1 MTPRFLDFSGKLQP
15 YEDLFS
21 EIIRATSEQDTP
33 FFVVGAFARD
43 IIMMAHGIAIKRAT
57 EDIDCGIQVK
67 SWAQFEQLK
76 ASLIN
81 TQQFKPDE
89 KQQQRIKY
97 RDLVEVDIVPFGT
110 IEKDAAIT
118 WPNEGTVMIT
128 LGFDEAYKDTIAV
141 RLVENE
147 EIRICSLAGLAL
159 MKLIAWNDRRARYR
173 KDAEDLG
180 FIMSNYLDAGNSDRI
195 LGEEAEQ
202 GDLLTADFDYC
213 LAGARLLGRD
223 VGQLLTARS
232 YAPIM
237 KILDDQTG
245 ERNQYPLVEAMLSN
259 FQWEFEKGLSLLESL
274 KQGILDIRKR
284 LGM

>member
-15 YEDLFS
+15 FEDLFR
-21 EIIRATSEQDTP
+21 ELIRATSAQDIS

-57 EDIDCGIQVK
+57 EDVDFGIQVK
-67 SWAQFEQLK
+67 SWEQFQQLK
-76 ASLIN
+76 DSLIN
-81 TQQFKPDE
+81 TKQFKPDK

-97 RDLVEVDIVPFGT
+97 RDLVEVDIVPFGS
-110 IEKDAAIT
+110 IEKDGAIT
-118 WPNEGTVMIT
+118 WPAEETVMIT
-128 LGFDEAYKDTIAV
+128 LGFDEAYKDTILA
-141 RLVENE
+141 RLAEDI
-147 EIRICSLAGLAL
+147 EIRICSLAGLTL

-180 FIMSNYLDAGNSDRI
+180 FIMSTYLDAGNRDRI

-202 GDLLTADFDYC
+202 GDLLTADFDYF

-223 VGQLLTARS
+223 VARLLTDRS

-237 KILDDQTG
+237 KILDEQTG
-245 ERNQYPLVEAMLSN
+245 ERNQYPLVEAMLRSFYGE
-259 FQWEFEKGLSLLESL
+259 FQKALSMLESL
-274 KQGILDIRKR
+274 KQGILDVR
-284 LGM
+284 G